1 MLPFKKIL
9 CPTDF
14 SDPSYEA
21 FKTASELAVQ
31 FSAELCLVHVIGPI
45 PTASAPGVAPAG
57 FSVGVYQQELEKSA
71 QRDLQKVID
80 EKMPQGIVAR
90 AIVAHGDAAN
100 EIVRVADEEDADII
114 IIATHGRTGWRH
126 LVFGSVAERV
136 VRHANCPVLT
146 VPAPKR
152 NEE

>member
-1 MLPFKKIL
+1 MLRFKKML

-21 FKTASELAVQ
+21 FKTASELALQ
-31 FSAELCLVHVIGPI
+31 FSAELCLIHVIGPI
-45 PTASAPGVAPAG
+45 PTAGAPGVAPPG
-57 FSVGVYQQELEKSA
+57 FNVGVYQQGLEKSA
-71 QRDLQKVID
+71 QQDLQKVID
-80 EKMPQGIVAR
+80 EKMPKELDVR

-100 EIVRVADEEDADII
+100 EIVRIADEEDADII

-136 VRHANCPVLT
+136 VRYATCPVLT
-146 VPAPKR
+146 VPAPKQ
-152 NEE
+152 EE